1 MVNPRRRRNTIRAA
15 MKIKVWHEGR
25 LTDSNLGDLVAD
37 HGKKLWFDVTDPNV
51 DDLEML
57 ATTIKVPRNS
67 LIGKLSSNYPHV
79 DSYPEY
85 TKVFAWY
92 LNTEGLGKDITSD
105 MAPVI
110 AFTNGRI
117 VVSISRSWTGLSQ
130 RIAQNYESPRYSS
143 LTHTARV
150 IYLTLDHVLESYEYF
165 VDSFETQAE
174 KLEDQNPP
182 WPRSA
187 YLDAFIIRREASSLL
202 RQLRHLKRLTEA
214 LTDNHTELGITEQ
227 EKRMFD
233 GLYERATGAVE
244 TTEVTH
250 ETMQDLIGLHMDT
263 LSQDLNRTMRL
274 IAALTVIIGVP
285 SLFSTLL
292 GLNVVGS
299 GTRTFPLAEIAIS
312 ILTMFMLGTF
322 FYVKGW
328 LSLN

>member
-1 MVNPRRRRNTIRAA
+1 
-15 MKIKVWHEGR
+15 MKIKVWRDGG
-25 LTDSNLGDLVAD
+25 LTNSSLEDIVAD
-37 HGKKLWFDVTDPNV
+37 HGKKLWFDVTDPSV
-51 DDLEML
+51 EDLEWL
-57 ATTIKVPRNS
+57 SSAINVPRQS
-67 LIGKLSSNYPHV
+67 LIGKLSSNYSHV

-92 LNTEGLGKDITSD
+92 LNTTGLGTDITSD

-110 AFTNGRI
+110 AFTNGHI
-117 VVSISRSWTGLSQ
+117 VVSISRSWTGLSD
-130 RIAQNYESPRYSS
+130 RIAQYYESPRYAS
-143 LTHTARV
+143 LSNTARV
-150 IYLTLDHVLESYEYF
+150 IYLTLDHVMESYEHF

-187 YLDAFIIRREASSLL
+187 YMDAFVIRREASSLL
-202 RQLRHLKRLTEA
+202 RQLRHLKRLAEA
-214 LTDNHTELGITEQ
+214 LTDDHTELGITEL
-227 EKRMFD
+227 EKRIFD

-250 ETMQDLIGLHMDT
+250 EVMQDLIGLHMDS
-263 LSQDLNRTMRL
+263 LSHDLNKTMRL

-292 GLNVVGS
+292 GVNITGA
-299 GTRTFPLAEIAIS
+299 RTGAFPMLEIAIS
-312 ILTMFMLGTF
+312 VLTMLLLGVF
-322 FYVKGW
+322 FYMRGW

>member
-1 MVNPRRRRNTIRAA
+1 
-15 MKIKVWHEGR
+15 MKIRVWRDGG
-25 LTDSNLGDLVAD
+25 LTDSSLKEIIAD
-37 HGKKLWFDVTDPNV
+37 HGKNFWFDVTDPSIE
-51 DDLEML
+51 DLEAL
-57 ATTIKVPRNS
+57 SAAIKVPRNS
-67 LIGKLSSNYPHV
+67 LIGKLSSNYSHV

-92 LNTEGLGKDITSD
+92 LNAEGLGKDITSD

-110 AFTNGRI
+110 AFTNGHI
-117 VVSISRSWTGLSQ
+117 VVSISRSWTGLSDK
-130 RIAQNYESPRYSS
+130 IAQNYESPRLAS

-150 IYLTLDHVLESYEYF
+150 IYLSLDHVLESYEHF
-165 VDSFETQAE
+165 VDSFETQVE

-182 WPRSA
+182 WPRNA
-187 YLDAFIIRREASSLL
+187 YMEAFIIRREASSLL
-202 RQLRHLKRLTEA
+202 RQTRHLKRLAEA
-214 LTDNHTELGITEQ
+214 LTDDHTELGITDL

-263 LSQDLNRTMRL
+263 LSHDLNRTIRL

-292 GLNVVGS
+292 GINSAAS
-299 GTRTFPLAEIAIS
+299 GAGAFPLIEIAIS
-312 ILTMFMLGTF
+312 VLTMFLLGVF
-322 FYVKGW
+322 FYIRGW

>member
-1 MVNPRRRRNTIRAA
+1 MRIR
-15 MKIKVWHEGR
+15 VGR
-25 LTDSNLGDLVAD
+25 DGALSESSLEELVAD
-37 HGKKLWFDVTDPNV
+37 HRKKLWFDVTDPSV
-51 DDLEML
+51 EDLEKL
-57 ATTIKVPRNS
+57 ATAIKVPRNS

-92 LNTEGLGKDITSD
+92 LNTKGLGTDITSD

-110 AFTNGRI
+110 AFTNGHS
-117 VVSISRSWTGLSQ
+117 VVSISRSWTGLSDK
-130 RIAQNYESPRYSS
+130 IALSYDSPRYAS
-143 LTHTARV
+143 LSNTARV

-187 YLDAFIIRREASSLL
+187 YMDAFVIRREASSLL

-214 LTDNHTELGITEQ
+214 LTDNHTELGINEL

-250 ETMQDLIGLHMDT
+250 ETMQDLIGIHMDT
-263 LSQDLNRTMRL
+263 LSHDLNRTIRL

-292 GLNVVGS
+292 GVNVTGAGS
-299 GTRTFPLAEIAIS
+299 RSVPPGRDNDKHPDD
-312 ILTMFMLGTF
+312 
-322 FYVKGW
+322 V
-328 LSLN
+328 LSSASSST

>member
-1 MVNPRRRRNTIRAA
+1 MHSQTPASRSSSPITGRN
-15 MKIKVWHEGR
+15 
-25 LTDSNLGDLVAD
+25 
-37 HGKKLWFDVTDPNV
+37 LWFDVTDPSV
-51 DDLEML
+51 DDLEKL
-57 ATTIKVPRNS
+57 ATAIKVPRNS

-92 LNTEGLGKDITSD
+92 LNTQGLGKDITSD
-105 MAPVI
+105 MAPII
-110 AFTNGRI
+110 AFTNGHS
-117 VVSISRSWTGLSQ
+117 VVSINRSWTGLGDKINQ
-130 RIAQNYESPRYSS
+130 FYDSPRYAS
-143 LTHTARV
+143 LSHTARV

-174 KLEDQNPP
+174 RLEDQNPP

-187 YLDAFIIRREASSLL
+187 YMDAFVIRREASSLL

-214 LTDNHTELGITEQ
+214 LTDNHTELGINEL

-250 ETMQDLIGLHMDT
+250 ETMQDLIGMHMDT
-263 LSQDLNRTMRL
+263 LSHDLNRTMRL

-292 GLNVVGS
+292 GLNVAGTGS
-299 GTRTFPLAEIAIS
+299 GAYPWAEVTIS
-312 ILTMFMLGTF
+312 ILTMFFLGLF
-322 FYVKGW
+322 FYMRGW